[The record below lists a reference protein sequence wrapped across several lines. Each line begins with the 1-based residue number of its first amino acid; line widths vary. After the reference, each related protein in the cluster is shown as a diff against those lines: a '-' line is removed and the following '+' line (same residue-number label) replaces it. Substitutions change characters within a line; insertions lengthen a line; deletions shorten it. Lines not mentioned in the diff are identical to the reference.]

1 MPEQK
6 MEITDEQFANFTGT
20 MFTTSFTK
28 SVSDAPMTEYR
39 QNRLTACFK
48 SKPHADTAAV
58 IHVQS
63 VTVAPKTATVL
74 VGDTVQLGG
83 SIKPDDAT
91 DRSYHW
97 VTEDSGIATVDV
109 SGLVTGIAEGSVKI
123 RLVAN
128 DGSVFGEAA
137 ITVNN
142 PETVQV

>member
-6 MEITDEQFANFTGT
+6 MQITSEPFDDYTGS
-20 MFTTSFTK
+20 MFRTSFTN
-28 SVSDAPMTEYR
+28 SISDSPMSER
-39 QNRLTACFK
+39 AQGALKACFK
-48 SKPHADTAAV
+48 SKPYVDAAAV

-63 VTVAPKTATVL
+63 VTVAPKTATVV
-74 VGDTVQLGG
+74 VGDTVQLAG

-142 PETVQV
+142 PEIVQV